1 LTFTEE
7 TKITLYDGINIIIK
21 MTSMLTQSD
30 ITSCRLNSI
39 SYHKKNKKI
48 ITEMDIQ
55 MNYFLIITKRFL
67 MLGDYTFAVVIQY
80 INKEQFS
87 ENTIGTIQHRTL

>member
-1 LTFTEE
+1 MTFTEE

-39 SYHKKNKKI
+39 SYHKKNKKNNNRNGY
-48 ITEMDIQ
+48 TNEL
-55 MNYFLIITKRFL
+55 FL
-67 MLGDYTFAVVIQY
+67 DYNKKIFNVRRLY
-80 INKEQFS
+80 ICS
-87 ENTIGTIQHRTL
+87 SNTVHQQRTILRKYNWYHTA

>member
-1 LTFTEE
+1 MTFIEE

-39 SYHKKNKKI
+39 SYHKKKINKI

-55 MNYFLIITKRFL
+55 MNYFLIITKKIFNVRRL
-67 MLGDYTFAVVIQY
+67 Y
-80 INKEQFS
+80 ICS
-87 ENTIGTIQHRTL
+87 SNTVHQQRTILRKYNWYHTA